1 MSAACSQYDRAVHMG
16 SMQQLAVPW
25 EARLGLDFEHQD
37 GRTVLSGKRFEGPLV
52 VQKPLYPEGA
62 EVCHAIVVHPPAG
75 IAGGD
80 ELELNVGTGEGART
94 LLTTPGASKWYRSAG
109 PWARQRLKFDVAGTM
124 EWLPRETIVFDGARA
139 QLDCE
144 IDLRGG
150 GRYLGW
156 EVMCL
161 GRTGAGERFA
171 KGEIRIDTRIA
182 RDGRLLWLER
192 GRIEA
197 GGRLMR
203 SAAGLGG
210 RSVFGTLVATLE
222 RPAAPVVSKCRELA
236 AVTCLPG
243 LLVARY
249 LGDSGEEAM
258 EKLAKAW
265 EVLRPAV
272 AGREAVRPRIWS
284 T

>member
-1 MSAACSQYDRAVHMG
+1 MHM
-16 SMQQLAVPW
+16 AVPW
-25 EARLGLDFEHQD
+25 EARLGLDFELQD
-37 GRTVLSGKRFEGPLV
+37 GRTVLAGKRFEGPLV
-52 VQKPLYPEGA
+52 VQKPLYPEGP

-80 ELELNVGTGEGART
+80 ELELNAGTGEGAST
-94 LLTTPGASKWYRSAG
+94 LLTTPGAGKWYRSAG
-109 PWARQRLKFDVAGTM
+109 AWARQRLKFDVAGTM
-124 EWLPRETIVFDGARA
+124 EWLPRETIVFDGALAR
-139 QLDCE
+139 LDCE

-171 KGEIRIDTRIA
+171 KGEIRIDTKIA

-197 GGRLMR
+197 GGRLMS
-203 SAAGLGG
+203 SAAGLAG
-210 RSVFGTLVATLE
+210 RSVVGTLVATLE
-222 RPAAPVVSKCRELA
+222 RADPALVAKCRQLA

-249 LGDSGEEAM
+249 LGDSSEEAM
-258 EKLAKAW
+258 EKFAQAW
-265 EVLRPAV
+265 EILRPAV